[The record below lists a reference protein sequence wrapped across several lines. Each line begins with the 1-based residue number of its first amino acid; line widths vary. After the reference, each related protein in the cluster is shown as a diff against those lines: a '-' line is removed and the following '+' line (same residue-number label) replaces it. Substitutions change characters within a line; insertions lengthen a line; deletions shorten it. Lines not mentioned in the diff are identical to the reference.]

1 MRSVAFLL
9 ALASSAFAFTVS
21 EPNNSTG
28 WTTSGPNEVAW
39 TTVSTDPA
47 NFTIVLNNQN
57 IFPQTTQVLAA
68 LVDASLGKITVNPP
82 SGGWKSG
89 PGFRVN
95 LVKDAQDLNS
105 ILAQSDMFTISTS
118 TSSTFS
124 TATGTGTVSAGTGS
138 GTLTVPPSGTTGSTG
153 TSGNTG
159 NTGTDTTGALNPTG
173 SDTSTTPNGASASM
187 GMQAGLFAGVALLGA
202 FLA

>member
-1 MRSVAFLL
+1 M
-9 ALASSAFAFTVS
+9 
-21 EPNNSTG
+21 
-28 WTTSGPNEVAW
+28 
-39 TTVSTDPA
+39 
-47 NFTIVLNNQN
+47 
-57 IFPQTTQVLAA
+57 
-68 LVDASLGKITVNPP
+68 NPP

-138 GTLTVPPSGTTGSTG
+138 GTL
-153 TSGNTG
+153 
-159 NTGTDTTGALNPTG
+159 
-173 SDTSTTPNGASASM
+173 
-187 GMQAGLFAGVALLGA
+187 
-202 FLA
+202 